1 MISRINILVWNVRG
15 ISRKDSQ
22 RYLHKLCVDNHIRLL
37 VLIELMTDASQLL
50 SICRMLHF
58 SKGCSVL
65 EGTMWVLWQDELVAQ
80 LREVGDQLANMEISW
95 GGFTFLFSAVYAK
108 CTRVGRR
115 ELWKAME
122 SIHGIN
128 EGPWMVAGD
137 FNVILNA
144 QERSV
149 GAPPNLRNMEEFND
163 AIFNCGLAEV
173 DFDGSA
179 ITWTNG
185 VLWQRLDRAL
195 SNAAWSELF
204 STTTVSHLMPGR
216 SDHAPLLIKS
226 GYPRH
231 GSPAFRYLNV
241 WKRYPNFLSVVQ
253 QAWHGSVNA
262 GGMVGF
268 HRKLVNLK
276 PILWQWSWQVFC
288 NIFQAVK
295 KA

>member
-37 VLIELMTDASQLL
+37 VLIEPMTDASQLP

-65 EGTMWVLWQDELVAQ
+65 EGKMWVLWQDELVAQ

-144 QERSV
+144 QERSGGHLPIPV
-149 GAPPNLRNMEEFND
+149 TWRNLTTR
-163 AIFNCGLAEV
+163 
-173 DFDGSA
+173 
-179 ITWTNG
+179 
-185 VLWQRLDRAL
+185 
-195 SNAAWSELF
+195 F
-204 STTTVSHLMPGR
+204 SIVT
-216 SDHAPLLIKS
+216 
-226 GYPRH
+226 
-231 GSPAFRYLNV
+231 
-241 WKRYPNFLSVVQ
+241 
-253 QAWHGSVNA
+253 
-262 GGMVGF
+262 
-268 HRKLVNLK
+268 
-276 PILWQWSWQVFC
+276 
-288 NIFQAVK
+288 
-295 KA
+295 